1 MSVQIAKRCFNVGEY
16 YRMAEAGILTEDD
29 RVELIEGE
37 IVEMS
42 PVGSRHAGCV
52 KRLNALL
59 SQRVA
64 PVAVVSVQDP
74 IRLDDYSEPEPDI
87 ALLRLRED
95 FYSREHPTPS
105 DVLLVIEVAETSDY
119 YDREVK
125 VPLYAKA
132 GIAEVWLVA
141 LPTNTVRQF
150 AQPVNGLYQFQ
161 QDFEQGQ
168 TIKSMMLP
176 ELSLPI
182 DEILN

>member
-52 KRLNALL
+52 RRLNALL
-59 SQRVA
+59 SRLVGQVA
-64 PVAVVSVQDP
+64 IVGVQDP

-87 ALLRLRED
+87 TLLRLRED
-95 FYSREHPTPS
+95 FYSHEHPRPS
-105 DVLLVIEVAETSDY
+105 DVLLVVEVAETSDY

-125 VPLYAKA
+125 VPLYAGA
-132 GIAEVWLVA
+132 GVAEVWLVA

-150 AQPVNGLYQFQ
+150 AQPVNGQYQYQ
-161 QDFEQGQ
+161 QHLKRGQ
-168 TIKSMMLP
+168 TIQSIAVP
-176 ELSLPI
+176 ELSLAI
-182 DEILN
+182 DEIFS